1 MLKKVL
7 LEDFF
12 HAEESAAGG
21 CSGCGG
27 CVVDALCIY
36 VFDASCRCA
45 ACFERGSLL
54 VMGPWAKAL

>member
-21 CSGCGG
+21 CSGC
-27 CVVDALCIY
+27 VVDVLCIL
-36 VFDASCRCA
+36 DASCRCA
-45 ACFERGSLL
+45 ACFEGGSLL
-54 VMGPWAKAL
+54 GVGLWAKAL